1 MDGVR
6 LSTMVLDM
14 LLSHVFIQSSSDSC
28 LTICATESESKG
40 LKLACLGSYP
50 DAVDTAETLGE
61 AANTATEASVGV
73 GGNPVAGVPNHS
85 SNVSDTEIMGLRN
98 TKLAWFIIRL
108 EESVLLSSAC

>member
-6 LSTMVLDM
+6 LSTMVLDKI
-14 LLSHVFIQSSSDSC
+14 LSHVFIQSASDSC
-28 LTICATESESKG
+28 LTICATESESKS
-40 LKLACLGSYP
+40 LKLAWLGSYP
-50 DAVDTAETLGE
+50 DAVDTADTLDE

-73 GGNPVAGVPNHS
+73 GRNPVAGVPNHS
-85 SNVSDTEIMGLRN
+85 NNVSDTEIMGLRN